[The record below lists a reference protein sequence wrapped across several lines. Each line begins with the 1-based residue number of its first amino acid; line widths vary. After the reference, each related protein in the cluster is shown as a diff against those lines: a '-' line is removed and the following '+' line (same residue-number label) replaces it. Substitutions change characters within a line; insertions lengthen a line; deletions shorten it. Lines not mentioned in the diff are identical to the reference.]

1 MHFRFVGAAL
11 MALALFSASV
21 CTAQD
26 SAADDVSLSAA
37 DGSDAGDVADSADD
51 VHDGEAGHDHDA
63 DGHDADDSHEAAAHG
78 DDHAAE
84 DQSLLGFDMGS
95 ALVNLL
101 IFLFVFAIL
110 SAFVWPNILNGLKAR
125 EDKIRSDLLA
135 AENANAKANSLLQE
149 YQVKL
154 DETAQQVQS
163 MLADARHDAEAT
175 GQRIVDEAKQEATR
189 QQERALAD
197 IETAKQVAVSEIAG
211 QTSDLALQLARGVVG
226 RELNPQDH
234 SDLIR
239 QSLDKLPSSN

>member
-1 MHFRFVGAAL
+1 MTSAFSFRVLGAAL
-11 MALALFSASV
+11 LAFAFVSV
-21 CTAQD
+21 
-26 SAADDVSLSAA
+26 SVSADDDSPSEASSDEVVLAAA
-37 DGSDAGDVADSADD
+37 DGSEGD
-51 VHDGEAGHDHDA
+51 HDGEDHDGEDHGSGDAHGEGDHA
-63 DGHDADDSHEAAAHG
+63 DGE
-78 DDHAAE
+78 HAAE

-125 EDKIRSDLLA
+125 EDKIRSDLMA
-135 AENANAKANSLLQE
+135 AEAANAKANSLLQE

-163 MLADARHDAEAT
+163 MLAEARNDAQAT
-175 GQRIVDEAKQEATR
+175 GQRIVDEAKQEAER
-189 QQERALAD
+189 QQERAVAD
-197 IETAKQVAVSEIAG
+197 IETAKKVAVSEIAG
-211 QTSDLALQLARGVVG
+211 QTSDLAMQLARGVVG